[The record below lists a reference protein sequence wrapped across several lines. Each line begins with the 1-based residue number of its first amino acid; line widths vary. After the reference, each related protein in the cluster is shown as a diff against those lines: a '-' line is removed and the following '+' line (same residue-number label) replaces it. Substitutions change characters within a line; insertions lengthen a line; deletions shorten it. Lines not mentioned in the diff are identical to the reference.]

1 MEENPKIELDTVTPA
16 SFAHLV
22 ERREDILLQHGGAVT
37 RMYFDN
43 VEVMNLDAFLQQE
56 VPRLKKQQQT
66 LTVIRDSVSKAVT
79 LITGDQV
86 LMYHL
91 TNMEEVPVNELVK
104 LIKVTSAKTF
114 IPNIGYPIVSYVEKA
129 AEKIITVLVE
139 NKSFIY
145 RTDMFLSNNEEFSV
159 KLYLPPIWFQ
169 VRLNGANTVIGMK
182 LAAVPEKALTTEKT
196 CLRLLPLPNIHAN
209 GELCL
214 GYSVLKA
221 TYDTADEITEGMIIQ
236 SSLDQVFNSL
246 WNFDLLDRELSS
258 VVGRSYDTLKI
269 KNKEIFDDIVK
280 LRASDMCKAMQIRAV
295 AVLTDPNGWKF
306 LNMTKMSSKNR
317 SLTEEQTV
325 KRFLGVDR

>member
-37 RMYFDN
+37 RLYFDN
-43 VEVMNLDAFLQQE
+43 VEGMNLDAFLQQE

-104 LIKVTSAKTF
+104 LIKVNSAKTF

-145 RTDMFLSNNEEFSV
+145 RTKMFLPNDEEFAV

-182 LAAVPEKALTTEKT
+182 LAAVPEKALTTETT

-269 KNKEIFDDIVK
+269 KNKEIFDDLVK
-280 LRASDMCKAMQIRAV
+280 LRSSDMCRSMQIRAV

-325 KRFLGVDR
+325 KRFLGLE

>member
-1 MEENPKIELDTVTPA
+1 
-16 SFAHLV
+16 
-22 ERREDILLQHGGAVT
+22 
-37 RMYFDN
+37 MYFDN

-114 IPNIGYPIVSYVEKA
+114 IPNIGYPIVSYVERA
-129 AEKIITVLVE
+129 SEKIVTVLVE

-145 RTDMFLSNNEEFSV
+145 RTKMFLPNDEEFSV

-182 LAAVPEKALTTEKT
+182 LAAVPEKTLTTEQT

-221 TYDTADEITEGMIIQ
+221 TYDNADEITEGMIIQ

-246 WNFDLLDRELSS
+246 WNFDLLDRDLSS
-258 VVGRSYDTLKI
+258 VVGQSYDTLKI
-269 KNKEIFDDIVK
+269 KNKEIFDDLVK
-280 LRASDMCKAMQIRAV
+280 LRSSDMCRAMQIRAV

-325 KRFLGVDR
+325 KRFLGVE

>member
-114 IPNIGYPIVSYVEKA
+114 IPNIGYPLVSYVEKA

-145 RTDMFLSNNEEFSV
+145 RTKMFLPNDEEFSV

-269 KNKEIFDDIVK
+269 KNKEIFDDLVK
-280 LRASDMCKAMQIRAV
+280 LRSSDMCRAMQIRAV

-325 KRFLGVDR
+325 KRFLGLE

>member
-56 VPRLKKQQQT
+56 VPRLKRQQQT

-114 IPNIGYPIVSYVEKA
+114 IPNIGYPIVSYVEKV

-145 RTDMFLSNNEEFSV
+145 RTKMFLPNDEEFAV

-169 VRLNGANTVIGMK
+169 VQLNGANTVIGMK

-269 KNKEIFDDIVK
+269 KNKEIFDDLVK
-280 LRASDMCKAMQIRAV
+280 LRSSDMCRAMQIRAV

-325 KRFLGVDR
+325 KRFLGLE

>member
-1 MEENPKIELDTVTPA
+1 M
-16 SFAHLV
+16 H
-22 ERREDILLQHGGAVT
+22 
-37 RMYFDN
+37 FDN

-104 LIKVTSAKTF
+104 LIKVTNAKIF
-114 IPNIGYPIVSYVEKA
+114 IPNIGYPIVSYVEQA

-145 RTDMFLSNNEEFSV
+145 RTKMFLPNNEEFSV

-169 VRLNGANTVIGMK
+169 VRLNGVNTVMGMK
-182 LAAVPEKALTTEKT
+182 LAAVPEKALTIEKT
-196 CLRLLPLPNIHAN
+196 CLRLLPLPNIHTN

-214 GYSVLKA
+214 GSSVLKT
-221 TYDTADEITEGMIIQ
+221 TYDNADEITEGMIIQ
-236 SSLDQVFNSL
+236 ASLDQVFNSL
-246 WNFDLLDRELSS
+246 WNFDLLDSELSS

-269 KNKEIFDDIVK
+269 KNKEIFDDLVK
-280 LRASDMCKAMQIRAV
+280 LRSSDMYRAMQIRAV

-306 LNMTKMSSKNR
+306 LDMTKMSSKR
-317 SLTEEQTV
+317 QRLTEEQTV
-325 KRFLGVDR
+325 NRFLGLQ

>member
-22 ERREDILLQHGGAVT
+22 ERREDVLLQHGGAVT

-104 LIKVTSAKTF
+104 LIKVNSAKTF

-145 RTDMFLSNNEEFSV
+145 RTKMFLPNDEEFSV

-269 KNKEIFDDIVK
+269 KNKEIFDDLVK
-280 LRASDMCKAMQIRAV
+280 LRSSDMCRSMQIRAV

-325 KRFLGVDR
+325 KRFLGLE

>member
-1 MEENPKIELDTVTPA
+1 MDENPKIELDTVTPS

-22 ERREDILLQHGGAVT
+22 ERREDVLLQHGGAVT

-86 LMYHL
+86 IMYHL

-114 IPNIGYPIVSYVEKA
+114 IPNIGYPIVSYVEQA

-145 RTDMFLSNNEEFSV
+145 RTKLFLANNEEFSV
-159 KLYLPPIWFQ
+159 RLYLPPIWFQ
-169 VRLNGANTVIGMK
+169 VRLNGANTVMGMK

-196 CLRLLPLPNIHAN
+196 CLRLLPLPNIHTN

-214 GYSVLKA
+214 GSSVLKT
-221 TYDTADEITEGMIIQ
+221 TYDNADEITEGMIIQ
-236 SSLDQVFNSL
+236 ASLDQVFNSL
-246 WNFDLLDRELSS
+246 WNFDLLDSELSS

-269 KNKEIFDDIVK
+269 KNKEIFDDLIK
-280 LRASDMCKAMQIRAV
+280 LRSSDMYKAMQIRAV

-306 LNMTKMSSKNR
+306 LNMTKMSSKR
-317 SLTEEQTV
+317 QSLTEEQTV
-325 KRFLGVDR
+325 NRFLGLE

>member
-1 MEENPKIELDTVTPA
+1 MEETPKIEIDNVTPA
-16 SFAHLV
+16 SFAHLI
-22 ERREDILLQHGGAVT
+22 ERREDILLQHGGTVT
-37 RMYFDN
+37 RMYFDT
-43 VEVMNLDAFLQQE
+43 VEAMNLDAFLQQE
-56 VPRLKKQQQT
+56 VPRLKEQQKK

-91 TNMEEVPVNELVK
+91 TNLEEVPVNELVK

-114 IPNIGYPIVSYVEKA
+114 IPNIGYPIVSYVEQA

-145 RTDMFLSNNEEFSV
+145 RTKLFLANNEEFSV
-159 KLYLPPIWFQ
+159 RLYLPPIWFQ
-169 VRLNGANTVIGMK
+169 VRLNGANTVMGMK

-196 CLRLLPLPNIHAN
+196 CLRLLPLPNIHTN

-214 GYSVLKA
+214 GSSVLKT
-221 TYDTADEITEGMIIQ
+221 TYDNADEITEGMIIQ
-236 SSLDQVFNSL
+236 ASLDQVFNSL
-246 WNFDLLDRELSS
+246 WNFDLLDSELSS

-269 KNKEIFDDIVK
+269 KNKEIFDDLIK
-280 LRASDMCKAMQIRAV
+280 LRSSDMYKAMQIRAV

-306 LNMTKMSSKNR
+306 LDMTKMSSKR
-317 SLTEEQTV
+317 RGLTDEQTV
-325 KRFLGVDR
+325 NQFLGLQ

>member
-1 MEENPKIELDTVTPA
+1 MDENPKIELDTVTPA

-22 ERREDILLQHGGAVT
+22 ERREDVLLQHGGAVT

-114 IPNIGYPIVSYVEKA
+114 IPNIGYPLVSYVEKA

-145 RTDMFLSNNEEFSV
+145 RTKMFLPNDEEFSV

-182 LAAVPEKALTTEKT
+182 LAAVPEKTLTTEKT

-269 KNKEIFDDIVK
+269 KNKEIFDDLVK
-280 LRASDMCKAMQIRAV
+280 LRSSDMCRAMQIRAV

-306 LNMTKMSSKNR
+306 LDMTKMSSKNR

-325 KRFLGVDR
+325 KRFLGLE

>member
-22 ERREDILLQHGGAVT
+22 ERREDVLLQHGGAVT

-104 LIKVTSAKTF
+104 LIKVNSAKTF

-145 RTDMFLSNNEEFSV
+145 RTKMFLSNNEEFSV

-169 VRLNGANTVIGMK
+169 VRLNGANTVMGMK
-182 LAAVPEKALTTEKT
+182 LAAVPEKALTIEKT

-221 TYDTADEITEGMIIQ
+221 TYDNADEITEGMLIQ

-246 WNFDLLDRELSS
+246 WNFDLLDRELDS

-269 KNKEIFDDIVK
+269 KNKEIFDDIIK
-280 LRASDMCKAMQIRAV
+280 LRSSDMYRAMQIRAV